1 MTSRVAHPATHAMAR
16 PMKAGRRE
24 QGVAYL
30 TLLIAVAVVGI
41 GLAATG
47 IVWSEASQR
56 EKERELLFVGEQFR
70 RAIQQYYE
78 SGILEKKY
86 PQTLD
91 VLLHDPRFPGI
102 RRYLRRIYRD
112 PMSGTTQWG
121 LLRAPDGGIMGVF
134 SPRQDVTARRQTN
147 FPVQIAGLEG
157 KVRTSEWVFYYVPK

>member
-1 MTSRVAHPATHAMAR
+1 MSRAARPVPRAMAR
-16 PMKAGRRE
+16 PMRAGKHE

-30 TLLIAVAVVGI
+30 ALLIAIAVIGVGI
-41 GLAATG
+41 AAAG
-47 IVWSEASQR
+47 VIWSEASQR

-78 SGILEKKY
+78 SGVIEKKY
-86 PQTLD
+86 PPTLD

-112 PMSGTTQWG
+112 PMSGATQWG

-134 SPRQDVTARRQTN
+134 SVRDDVEARRRTN
-147 FPVQIAGLEG
+147 FPAQFAALEG
-157 KVRTSEWVFYYVPK
+157 KSRTTEWMFAYVPK